1 MVTFPSTQSLI
12 DILRYLRAQMGV
24 KRIVS
29 VKESPLISHFNDT
42 INGVITIRAFS
53 CQQRFLAENL
63 KRIDDYTLPY
73 VHHLM
78 YRCEIQLIAID
89 NKHCITLIDG
99 LV

>member
-1 MVTFPSTQSLI
+1 MEMFPFTGFLI
-12 DILRYLRAQMGV
+12 GILRYLRAQMGV

-42 INGVITIRAFS
+42 ITGVITIRAFS

-73 VHHLM
+73 VRHLI
-78 YRCEIQLIAID
+78 YKYEI
-89 NKHCITLIDG
+89 
-99 LV
+99 